1 MFNQQRTAFAL
12 TATVAIGYSLCAI
25 VYAIFPTFALSLSQV
40 VFHGTLARNAPEMTF
55 GSYLVGLV
63 VLCVVSY
70 IAGLIFAWSYGARKV
85 SE

>member
-12 TATVAIGYSLCAI
+12 TATVAIGYTLCAV
-25 VYAIFPTFALSLSQV
+25 VYALSPGFALSLSQA

-70 IAGLIFAWSYGARKV
+70 IAGVVFAWSYGLRKA
-85 SE
+85 